1 MLTEGETAL
10 LLVVEVDLEAEA
22 LPLFDPLAVLFAF
35 TELLGLLLALAELL
49 ELLLALAELLT
60 DVPPLLTEVDLPADW
75 VALLFEVGVVVAAL
89 LIVKGCEPLLS

>member
-1 MLTEGETAL
+1 LLTEGETAL

-35 TELLGLLLALAELL
+35 TELLGLPALLA
-49 ELLLALAELLT
+49 
-60 DVPPLLTEVDLPADW
+60 DVPPLLTEVDLLADW

-89 LIVKGCEPLLS
+89 LIVKGCELLLS

>member
-35 TELLGLLLALAELL
+35 TELLGLLLVLAELL
-49 ELLLALAELLT
+49 GVTLVLPALLA
-60 DVPPLLTEVDLPADW
+60 DVPPLLTEVDLLADW

-89 LIVKGCEPLLS
+89 LIVKGCELLLS

>member
-35 TELLGLLLALAELL
+35 TELLG
-49 ELLLALAELLT
+49 LLLALAELLT